1 MENREKTVGKKPCR
15 KPCIK
20 TRLLLNTHRKFRN
33 RSVSKKKWNGLSR
46 TRSDRT
52 GVTLSVGLK
61 VKIYGIWMVGYIG
74 ITVTSPR
81 EPWVS
86 LQ

>member
-1 MENREKTVGKKPCR
+1 MKKPCEKTVGKPCE
-15 KPCIK
+15 K
-20 TRLLLNTHRKFRN
+20 TVYKNPLLLNTHRKFRN

-61 VKIYGIWMVGYIG
+61 VKIYGYGWWAI
-74 ITVTSPR
+74 
-81 EPWVS
+81 
-86 LQ
+86 